1 MSRHYGTLFQHGYV
15 VPDADAAAHDWAGRM
30 GVGPFFVYPVPI
42 PFQVL
47 KIWGEPVSAQVHK
60 RVLMGYTGPVQ
71 IELIEPT
78 DAASPY
84 RDFLER
90 RGAGLQH
97 FGFLCDDFEAQL
109 AAAEARGMIRA
120 IEGHQALSRMCYLCD
135 PADPDAPMIELVDLK
150 PERRQMFD
158 RMRLPSVGWDGRDVI
173 RDL

>member
-1 MSRHYGTLFQHGYV
+1 M
-15 VPDADAAAHDWAGRM
+15 
-30 GVGPFFVYPVPI
+30 PI

-47 KIWGEPVSAQVHK
+47 KIWGQQVTRQVHQ

-78 DAASPY
+78 EDASPY

-97 FGFLCDDFEAQL
+97 FGFLRDDFDAQI
-109 AAAEARGMIRA
+109 AAAEARGMVRA
-120 IEGHQALSRMCYLCD
+120 IEGHQALSRMCYLAD
-135 PADPDAPMIELVDLK
+135 PTDPDAPMIELVDLK

-158 RMRLPSVGWDGRDVI
+158 RMRLPSVGWDGNDVI
-173 RDL
+173 REL